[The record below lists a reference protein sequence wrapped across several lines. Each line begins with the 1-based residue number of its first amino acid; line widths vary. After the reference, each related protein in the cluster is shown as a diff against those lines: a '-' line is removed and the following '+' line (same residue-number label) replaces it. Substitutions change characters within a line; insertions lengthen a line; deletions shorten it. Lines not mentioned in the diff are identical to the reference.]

1 MDKKKFFLIGSLALA
16 TALVGSTF
24 AAYAVTDGANPF
36 NIKVSPG
43 SIPSDELEGIVSLE
57 WGDTKE
63 LANVENLGMNE
74 LAKVG
79 SVGLKADSSTSTY
92 TGKFSIKVTE
102 ETVRRTAPIAT
113 NEASLVDLLEFHLY
127 EEKIELA
134 DVTTAVE
141 LKLKEENEDGVRVVS
156 ADIPV
161 RNGDERV
168 VTLFVKIATENP
180 ATYSQVSDK
189 VCNLNI
195 NWGKAD
201 NDIEATRIYLD
212 SDFAE
217 PYIYAWDDNSQ
228 IAAWPGVKMNS
239 ADLDYYDLALNYNKV
254 IFSDNGENQ
263 TIDLDLDINTRINT
277 PVYSVSENKW
287 VALNQDVE
295 NPEYYLVGTF
305 NEWVAKEEYKLAENT
320 ENKGEY
326 YISDVHIPANSKL
339 KIQNPAL
346 GNDGYY
352 AFTDNKDEFTIGEE
366 GNYDF
371 YFNPKGNKDWG
382 NSYIWC
388 QKHQSGETTSEES
401 SSTTGGESSS
411 ESQTLPEFNG
421 YYLVG
426 TFNNWIAKDEYKL
439 VENTENKGEY
449 YILDVHI
456 PANSKL
462 KVQDP
467 SLGDDGYYAFTNNK
481 DEFTIGEEGNYDFY
495 FNPKG
500 NTDWKNSYIFCKPHQ
515 NDQGSSGEVSN
526 PTSGGENSSSE
537 ESSNVVA
544 NGYYL
549 VGLFSNWKPNDAY
562 LFTLNESADE
572 GIEEYMLKDVEI
584 KATGDKDD
592 FQFKVYNNETSIWYP
607 NGDNLTVG
615 KAGTYDFYFRP
626 AGNTGWENY
635 YVYVAAHE

>member
-371 YFNPKGNKDWG
+371 YFNPKGN
-382 NSYIWC
+382 
-388 QKHQSGETTSEES
+388 
-401 SSTTGGESSS
+401 
-411 ESQTLPEFNG
+411 
-421 YYLVG
+421 
-426 TFNNWIAKDEYKL
+426 
-439 VENTENKGEY
+439 
-449 YILDVHI
+449 
-456 PANSKL
+456 
-462 KVQDP
+462 
-467 SLGDDGYYAFTNNK
+467 
-481 DEFTIGEEGNYDFY
+481 
-495 FNPKG
+495 
-500 NTDWKNSYIFCKPHQ
+500 TDWKNSYIFCKPHQ